1 MDFIDDNSE
10 GKMKII
16 GVVCRSNS
24 PAHNSAAVALS
35 DGKLVFAAEEEK
47 LVRNKHAIGLFPL
60 TAVNECLGFC
70 NWRIDDVDFWA
81 VGWDYML
88 GSAQEKKKEITT
100 SVFPTLLLDLIPIE
114 KIILVDHHLAHL
126 MSSYIL
132 TEKIDAAGLV
142 VDGNGENR
150 SVSAYD
156 INSGKISLIGG
167 IDIENSPGLYY
178 ESVAEYC
185 GLGCMAPGKLMGLAS
200 YGNPIKKRLYSSANH
215 LKPAAVANKFP
226 VAETIGDKV
235 FHDWMSILEQ
245 DLYPHICNNDTEDIA
260 AYINA
265 AATAQ
270 RDLEES
276 ILGLSKIV
284 KSETKK
290 RTLVAAGGVFLN
302 CNINT
307 KLYAESGFDEIVIFP
322 AAHDA
327 GASLGAALEVCQ
339 LNGDTIEKIQDLD
352 MGLGKS
358 YSNEESIAMLKS
370 LSVDIKSFDYEQS
383 IKLASSC
390 LAGNRILLFFKGR
403 SEFGPR
409 ALCNRSILAS
419 PAKYDMLIRLNKLK
433 GREYWRPLAPVI
445 LDGYYDDV
453 FETPKSNLMRHMLAT
468 AVVRDQYRNKIPAA
482 VHIDGTSRPQI
493 IDQKSSESIVTL
505 LKEHHSMTGLPCL
518 INTSMNIKGQPICE
532 RPLDAINLL
541 ASLNEKASIFIDGVF
556 ATNS

>member
-1 MDFIDDNSE
+1 
-10 GKMKII
+10 MKII
-16 GVVCRSNS
+16 GIVCRSNS
-24 PAHNSAAVALS
+24 PAHNSAAVALL
-35 DGKLVFAAEEEK
+35 DGKIVFAAEEEK
-47 LVRNKHAIGLFPL
+47 LIRNKHAIGLFPL
-60 TAVNECLGFC
+60 TAVNECLDFC
-70 NWRIDDVDFWA
+70 SWGIEDVDFWA

-88 GSAQEKKKEITT
+88 GSPQENKKEITT
-100 SVFPTLLLDLIPIE
+100 SVFPALLLNLISIE
-114 KIILVDHHLAHL
+114 KIILVDHHLSHL

-132 TEKIDAAGLV
+132 TEKVDAAGLV
-142 VDGNGENR
+142 VDGNGETR

-156 INSGKISLIGG
+156 INCGEVSLIGG
-167 IDIENSPGLYY
+167 IDIKNSPGLYY

-200 YGNPIKKRLYSSANH
+200 YGKPIKKRLYSSTNH
-215 LKPAAVANKFP
+215 LKSTAETREFP

-235 FHDWMSILEQ
+235 FHDWMVTLEQ
-245 DLYPHICNNDTEDIA
+245 HVYPHTCNNDTQNIA

-276 ILGLSKIV
+276 IIELAKMV
-284 KSETKK
+284 NDRTQK

-307 KLYAESGFDEIVIFP
+307 RLYAESGFDEIVIFP

-339 LNGDTIEKIQDLD
+339 LNGTNIEKLQEID

-358 YSNEESIAMLKS
+358 YSGGESIEMLKS
-370 LSVDIKSFDYEQS
+370 LSMKIKSIDHEQS

-390 LAGNRILLFFKGR
+390 LAENGILLFFEGR

-409 ALCNRSILAS
+409 ALCKRSILAS
-419 PAKYDMLIRLNKLK
+419 PSQYNMLTRLNKLK

-445 LDGYYDDV
+445 LNDYYDEV

-468 AVVRDQYRNKIPAA
+468 AVVRDQYRNKIPAV

-493 IDQKSSESIVTL
+493 IDEKSSVSIVRL
-505 LKEHHSMTGLPCL
+505 LKKHLSMTGLPCL

-541 ASLNEKASIFIDGVF
+541 ASLNEKMAIFIDGIF